1 MAICLVLVLL
11 LMVGCKKEEPA
22 ADPAGTAAPTAAPA
36 DQPLEGP
43 LPSLLLTDMAG
54 NQAALIS
61 KPKTVIS
68 LSPAV
73 TEILYALNCGAAL
86 IGADAGSDYPAE
98 AAALQRYSAEDVDA
112 IIAAKPESVLVGQ
125 DFPKS
130 ALDRLNAAGVCVA
143 VAEASSYAD
152 INSSIGFV
160 AMIMEADASSVID
173 SMQEVLRE
181 VEANEFDF
189 EPVNVVLALSDGAD
203 GVYRVAGPDSLFNQ
217 VIALLYSSSIT
228 AADGMGDTVTP
239 AQLAEINPQVVLV
252 ASSLDFEKVI
262 VTEAYKSLDAV
273 NDDRAFSI
281 DAALINRPG
290 PRVANGLAALYDILE
305 QASLS

>member
-1 MAICLVLVLL
+1 MAICLILVLL
-11 LMVGCKKEEPA
+11 LASGCKKE
-22 ADPAGTAAPTAAPA
+22 DPAPAPADTAAPIAAPA
-36 DQPLEGP
+36 DQPITGP

-73 TEILYALNCGAAL
+73 TEILFALKCGSAL

-98 AAALQRYSAEDVDA
+98 AATLQRYSAEDIDA
-112 IIAAKPESVLVGQ
+112 IIAAKPEAVLVGQ

-130 ALDRLNAAGVCVA
+130 AFDRLTNAGVCVA
-143 VAEASSYAD
+143 VAEAKSYAD

-160 AMIMEADASSVID
+160 AMVMEADASSVID
-173 SMQEVLRE
+173 DMQAVLRE
-181 VEANEFDF
+181 VEGNDYDF

-203 GVYRVAGPDSLFNQ
+203 GVYQVAGPDSLFNQ
-217 VIALLYSSSIT
+217 VVALLYSTSIT
-228 AADGMGDTVTP
+228 AAEGVGDTLTP
-239 AQLAEINPQVVLV
+239 EQLAEINPQVVLV

-262 VTEAYKSLDAV
+262 ATEAYKDLDAV
-273 NDDRAFSI
+273 SGDRAFSI

-290 PRVANGLAALYDILE
+290 PRIANGLAALYDILE